1 MRRLRA
7 DLRQDGFP
15 LGVVAA
21 RRRATPSFRDDPVP
35 EELLEE
41 ILEVA
46 TLAPSGYNLQPWR
59 FIVVRDPAGKKRLR
73 EAAYGQAKVEQAPVM
88 VIACGDTEG
97 WKGADMERMLA
108 DGRATGA
115 IKDEAAAEA
124 IRRNAGA
131 YLAGTDIGVWVT
143 RQVMIAFTHLMLA
156 AETHG
161 LDTAPMEGFREDDVR
176 AAFAIPSSV
185 RVVALMG
192 IGYLRPPDKPFGG
205 RFDLPNVVFAERW
218 GAGWTPARAPM
229 RRH

>member
-21 RRRATPSFRDDPVP
+21 RHRATPSFRDDPVP
-35 EELLEE
+35 EEILEE
-41 ILEVA
+41 ILEIA

-59 FIVVRDPAGKKRLR
+59 FIVVRDQAAKKRLR

-88 VIACGDTEG
+88 IIACGDTEG
-97 WKGADMERMLA
+97 WKGADMDRMIA

-115 IKDEAAAEA
+115 IKDDATAET
-124 IRRNAGA
+124 IRRNAAA
-131 YLAGTDIGVWVT
+131 YLSATDIGVWVT

-161 LDTAPMEGFREDDVR
+161 LDTAPMEGFREEDVR
-176 AAFAIPSSV
+176 AAFGIPSTV

-205 RFDLPNVVFAERW
+205 RFDLPQVVYEDRW
-218 GAGWTPARAPM
+218 GAGWTPLRVPM
-229 RRH
+229 RKH